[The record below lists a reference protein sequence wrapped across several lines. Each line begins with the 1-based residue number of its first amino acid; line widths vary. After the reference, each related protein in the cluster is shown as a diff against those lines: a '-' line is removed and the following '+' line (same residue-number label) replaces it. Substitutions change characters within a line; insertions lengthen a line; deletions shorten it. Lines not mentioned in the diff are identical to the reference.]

1 MTKETSPAHSAEHR
15 VYQQEL
21 KRVLSLPDLL
31 IYGMIFMVPIS
42 PMVVYGYVAQQ
53 SHGMVPFVYLVGII
67 AMLFT
72 ALSYREM
79 SKKFPIAGSVYSYVQ
94 RGLNPHVGFI
104 AGWMILADYL
114 IIPAQLY
121 AFSAIWIHGLVPGVP
136 TWVWVIL
143 FAVAITLINV
153 RGITIMNG
161 ANWILLVIE
170 LIALILFLIFAF
182 RYVFLLHHGAAG
194 WSMQPFYQPGKINAG
209 FIASATS
216 IAALSFLGFDGISTL
231 SEEAKRP
238 TRDVGNATVLALI
251 VLGILFMLQTYVA
264 ALVHPNFQNLDPNL
278 GFFQISRQAGGTF
291 LYDFIL
297 IVTIIAA
304 GIANTLVAQSAVSRI
319 LFAMGRDD
327 LLPFSGFFSKV
338 HSRTQTP
345 LNSTLLVAVISV
357 ILALA
362 VPAEDLIRFINFGA
376 LTSFMFLNATV
387 LIYFYIRQRQYGHIV
402 RYLVL
407 PLIGFA
413 IITYVWTGFDR
424 PTFIFGLSWLV
435 VGIIVGAIKS
445 NFYKKT
451 PAVLEGI

>member
-1 MTKETSPAHSAEHR
+1 
-15 VYQQEL
+15 
-21 KRVLSLPDLL
+21 
-31 IYGMIFMVPIS
+31 MVPIS

-53 SHGMVPFVYLVGII
+53 SYGMVPFVYFVGII

-79 SKKFPIAGSVYSYVQ
+79 SKKFPFAGSVYSYVQ
-94 RGLNPHVGFI
+94 RGFNPHVGFI

-121 AFSAIWIHGLVPGVP
+121 AFTAIWIHGLLPGVP
-136 TWVWVIL
+136 SWIWVIL
-143 FAVAITLINV
+143 FAAAITLINV
-153 RGITIMNG
+153 RGVAMMNRT
-161 ANWILLVIE
+161 NWILLVLE
-170 LIALILFLIFAF
+170 LLALVLFLFF
-182 RYVFLLHHGAAG
+182 GLRYVFLLHHGAG
-194 WSMQPFYQPGKINAG
+194 GFSIHPFYQPGKINAG

-238 TRDVGNATVLALI
+238 TKDVGNATVFALI
-251 VLGILFMLQTYVA
+251 ILGVLFMLQTYLA
-264 ALVHPNFQNLDPNL
+264 ALVHPNYSNLDPNL
-278 GFFQISRQAGGTF
+278 GFFQLSRDAGGTF

-297 IVTIIAA
+297 IVTILAA

-319 LFAMGRDD
+319 LYSMGRDE
-327 LLPFSGFFSKV
+327 LLPFSKFFSKI
-338 HSRTQTP
+338 HERTQTP

-357 ILALA
+357 VLALA

-376 LTSFMFLNATV
+376 LSSFMLLNATV
-387 LIYFYIRQRQYGHIV
+387 FIYFYLKQRQFKHFI
-402 RYLVL
+402 RYLLL

-413 IITYVWTGFDR
+413 IVAYVWSGFDR
-424 PTFIFGLSWLV
+424 PTFIFGLSWLAL
-435 VGIIVGAIKS
+435 GIVLGAVKS

-451 PAVLEGI
+451 PVVLEGI